1 MSEND
6 LKIKSWFLA
15 FAKDPLQLYNS
26 NNSVLET
33 QIDQNLAKI
42 KWGILNRQPC
52 ICKIECNVFCEDQVM
67 LLEKKF
73 FQCLSLLDQVVA
85 KENLYEMY
93 SNGTKD

>member
-1 MSEND
+1 MKRSEND
-6 LKIKSWFLA
+6 LKIKSWFVA

-33 QIDQNLAKI
+33 YIDQNLAKI
-42 KWGILNRQPC
+42 KWGILNRQHC
-52 ICKIECNVFCEDQVM
+52 IWKIECNVFCEDWVM
-67 LLEKKF
+67 F

-85 KENLYEMY
+85 KENFYEMY

>member
-1 MSEND
+1 MTF
-6 LKIKSWFLA
+6 KIKSWFLA

-52 ICKIECNVFCEDQVM
+52 TFATFSYFGNETECICSI
-67 LLEKKF
+67 
-73 FQCLSLLDQVVA
+73 
-85 KENLYEMY
+85 
-93 SNGTKD
+93 